1 MNLFFL
7 LYSPML
13 LCILTHC
20 LVLKKVDGWKAQR
33 KESFLKFGFPPFGC
47 FVRKERK
54 LVFGGSHVGKPS
66 LQDWAERRGRL

>member
-1 MNLFFL
+1 VSIKLIPWNL
-7 LYSPML
+7 
-13 LCILTHC
+13 TQC

-54 LVFGGSHVGKPS
+54 LVFGGSHV
-66 LQDWAERRGRL
+66 